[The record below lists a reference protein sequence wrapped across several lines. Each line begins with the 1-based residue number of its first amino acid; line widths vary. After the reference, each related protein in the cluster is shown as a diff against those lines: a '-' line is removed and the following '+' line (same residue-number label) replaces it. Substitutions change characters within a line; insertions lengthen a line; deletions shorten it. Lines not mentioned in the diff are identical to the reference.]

1 VSAQKV
7 RATVTKPLEGVRVL
21 SFVNA
26 LAGPVA
32 TALLGDLGAEVIDIE
47 EPNGRSRRGRADY
60 APLPGV
66 PDRPWNRIG
75 SENRRSKLNFTLDV
89 GQPEGREVF
98 LELVRH
104 CDIMIENFSPRVLT
118 KLGVAYEDLMQVKPD
133 IILISMPAF
142 GKTGPYKDRTSYGP
156 GIDAMSGLGQLTGY
170 PDRGPGKPGPVLN
183 DYNAG
188 ALASFSALTAL
199 LHRRRTG
206 KGQYIEVPM
215 LEAEVHLIADAL
227 IDAQFNG
234 RDRMRDGNRHPSMAP
249 HAVYPCAHEDRWI
262 AIACR
267 NDEEFRRLADAIGRA
282 DLAEDPRYAAALAR
296 KQNEESLDQEIS
308 RWTSMQE
315 HVEAQDLLQRHG
327 VPAGAVLDMKELV
340 ESPHFVARNLFQT
353 VSNPEVGAVKHMR
366 APWNFSRTPT
376 PVTRPAG
383 AFGEH
388 NDYVLR
394 DLLRMSD
401 ERVEALDRQRVIAR
415 VPLFVTEAQDA
426 QTARSAQG
434 STQ

>member
-1 VSAQKV
+1 M
-7 RATVTKPLEGVRVL
+7 TKPLEGVRVL

-26 LAGPVA
+26 LAGPVS

-60 APLPGV
+60 APLAGV

-89 GQPEGREVF
+89 GQPEGREIF
-98 LELVRH
+98 LELARQ

-118 KLGVAYEDLMQVKPD
+118 KLGVAYEDLRQVKPD

-156 GIDAMSGLGQLTGY
+156 GIDAMSGLGHLTGY

-234 RDRMRDGNRHPSMAP
+234 RDRMRAGNRHPSMAP
-249 HAVYPCAHEDRWI
+249 HAVYPCAGEDRWV

-282 DLAEDPRYAAALAR
+282 DLVDDPRYADAIAR

-308 RWTSMQE
+308 RWTATQE

-340 ESPHFVARNLFQT
+340 ENPHFAARDLFQT
-353 VSNPEVGAVKHMR
+353 VLNPEVGEVKHMR

-376 PVTRPAG
+376 PVTRPSG

-394 DLLRMSD
+394 DLLGMSD
-401 ERVEALDRQRVIAR
+401 ERVEALDRQGVIAS
-415 VPLFVTEAQDA
+415 VPLFASEAPGAPTA
-426 QTARSAQG
+426 QSAPG
-434 STQ
+434 GAP